1 MITATYILVQPS
13 TLQDIYYLLY
23 LYAYILITKV
33 IYYN

>member
-1 MITATYILVQPS
+1 MITAKYILVQPS
-13 TLQDIYYLLY
+13 TLQDNYDLLY